1 MEPGARVANE
11 KLQAKADRAL
21 RSLHRAHRTEDLSLS
36 GGASSPSLF
45 SQAEH
50 HLSELVGKSGS
61 ETTKATRWVALE
73 EVALWLIY

>member
-11 KLQAKADRAL
+11 KLQAKADRVL

-36 GGASSPSLF
+36 GGASDPSLF

-50 HLSELVGKSGS
+50 HLSEIVGESGP
-61 ETTKATRWVALE
+61 ETKKATRWVALE
-73 EVALWLIY
+73 EVALWLTY